1 MIDNERLI
9 LLSND
14 DGIRSPGL
22 WAAAEALSTLGYVVV
37 AAPREQQSAM
47 GRSKPTIF
55 DRSVHKETM
64 TVGGQSWEVY
74 AIAGSPAQCVS
85 TSIRELL
92 PRKPD
97 LVVAGINYGE
107 NLGTSVTVSGTVG
120 AALEGASYG
129 VPGLAVS
136 LQTPPE
142 FHFSYSEEICFD
154 AAAHFTGLFGKLLM
168 EEANGRAYDVLKVD
182 VPADATVETPW
193 EMTRVSRNRY
203 YFQKAFLG
211 RKVEEGELRYRAET
225 GHENDKQSDI
235 YVVRVKKHVSI
246 SPLTLDLTAGVD
258 RSELAETF
266 CRRIADSK
274 ERNQE

>member
-1 MIDNERLI
+1 MKDTQRLI

-47 GRSKPTIF
+47 GRSKPSLF
-55 DRSVHKETM
+55 DKSIHKETKK
-64 TVGGQSWEVY
+64 VGKQSWEVY
-74 AIAGSPAQCVS
+74 AISGSPAQSVS
-85 TSIRELL
+85 TAINQIL

-107 NLGTSVTVSGTVG
+107 NLGSSVTVSGTVG

-129 VPGLAVS
+129 IPAMAVS

-142 FHFSYSEEICFD
+142 FHFSYSEEIHFE
-154 AAAHFTGLFGKLLM
+154 AAAHFTAIFGKLLL
-168 EEANGRAYDVLKVD
+168 EEESRRAFDVLKVD
-182 VPADATVETPW
+182 VPAGATVDTPW
-193 EMTRVSRNRY
+193 EMTRVSRSRY
-203 YFQKAFLG
+203 YFQKVYLG
-211 RKVEEGELRYRAET
+211 KKVEEGELSYAPIDAGQET
-225 GHENDKQSDI
+225 DEQSDI

-246 SPLTLDLTAGVD
+246 SPLTLDLTAGVN
-258 RSELAETF
+258 RAQLADQF
-266 CRRIADSK
+266 CKRIADSCK
-274 ERNQE
+274 